1 MPQER
6 GNWKPYNLALLERT
20 MAQVFSSGDI
30 QHLNK
35 YAYQFITS
43 HMGFIAHYDLYEFR
57 CSYAGIDNF
66 RSMLQAS
73 EYSHDSDYNIK
84 WADRYEADRQ
94 FNEWYGAAY
103 CRSVADGIRRIVA
116 MARQQGVQP
125 SLPFSALDEASLERG

>member
-1 MPQER
+1 
-6 GNWKPYNLALLERT
+6 
-20 MAQVFSSGDI
+20 MAKVFSSGDI
-30 QHLNK
+30 HPLNK

-43 HMGFIAHYDLYEFR
+43 HMGFIAHFDLHGFR
-57 CSYAGIDNF
+57 STYAGIEDF
-66 RSMLQAS
+66 RSMLQTS

-116 MARQQGVQP
+116 VARQQVVQP
-125 SLPFSALDEASLERG
+125 SLPFSGSDEALLKRG